1 MVDKEIVLETIKKM
15 YESGID
21 DSVVVQTLKDI
32 GLKPDEIQ
40 LYIDE
45 VKGGSATVEAEPA
58 AEPES
63 KPLEARMAAAE
74 EKVDHGALH
83 TTTHVALEEQS
94 AKTAELLEKIDLLES
109 KLAAKGKG
117 PDSDQI
123 ATNQRLGTIEKK
135 ISDIKAEVE
144 ATRSIM
150 EKILETDRKVL
161 NKL

>member
-32 GLKPDEIQ
+32 GLKPNEIQ
-40 LYIDE
+40 QYIDE
-45 VKGGSATVEAEPA
+45 VKGVSPA
-58 AEPES
+58 AEPVPEP

-94 AKTAELLEKIDLLES
+94 AKTTELLEKIESLES
-109 KLAAKGKG
+109 KLAVKGKG
-117 PDSDQI
+117 PSSDQI

-135 ISDIKAEVE
+135 VSDIKAEVE